1 MERDTSLRL
10 TGYHQIRIFED
21 DVFKTGFRTRYGH
34 YEFLVLPFGLTNAPA
49 TFQQMMND
57 IFRPYLGKFVIVFLD
72 DILVYSRTLEE
83 HAMHLR
89 VVLDI
94 LRKEVLFAKESKCDF
109 FRHELTYL
117 GHIITSNGV
126 HIDYEKIRKVC
137 EWPILKTITQVKS
150 FLGFVN
156 FFQTFIWNYAKIAVP
171 LSDLSKGVEKGKY
184 NKYKLV
190 EWTEELDRCFN
201 ELKHEATTAPMLQ
214 IVDPSL
220 PFVVEMDASDYA
232 IGAALF

>member
-1 MERDTSLRL
+1 MGGAPVLLVDKKDKSKRVCVDYKGLNKFTVKNKYPLPRMDDLIDRLCGARYFTKIDLR

-57 IFRPYLGKFVIVFLD
+57 VFRPYLGKFVIVFLD

-117 GHIITSNGV
+117 GHVITSNGV
-126 HIDYEKIRKVC
+126 HIDYEKIKKVC
-137 EWPILKTITQVKS
+137 EWPILMNITQVKS

-156 FFQTFIWNYAKIAVP
+156 FFQTFIWNYTKIAVP
-171 LSDLSKGVEKGKY
+171 L
-184 NKYKLV
+184 
-190 EWTEELDRCFN
+190 F
-201 ELKHEATTAPMLQ
+201 
-214 IVDPSL
+214 
-220 PFVVEMDASDYA
+220 
-232 IGAALF
+232 

>member
-1 MERDTSLRL
+1 
-10 TGYHQIRIFED
+10 
-21 DVFKTGFRTRYGH
+21 
-34 YEFLVLPFGLTNAPA
+34 
-49 TFQQMMND
+49 QQMMND

-117 GHIITSNGV
+117 GNGV

-184 NKYKLV
+184 NKYKPV

-201 ELKHEATTAPMLQ
+201 ELKHEATTTPMLQ
-214 IVDPSL
+214 I
-220 PFVVEMDASDYA
+220 MD
-232 IGAALF
+232 